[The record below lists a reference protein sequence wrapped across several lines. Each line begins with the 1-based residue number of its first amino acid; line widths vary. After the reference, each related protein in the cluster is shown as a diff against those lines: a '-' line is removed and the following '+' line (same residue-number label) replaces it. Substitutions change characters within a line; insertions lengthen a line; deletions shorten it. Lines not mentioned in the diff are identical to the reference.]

1 MDAEG
6 EIRRR
11 IAQQG
16 RITFADF
23 MEVAL
28 YWPVGGFYSTRHSI
42 SPHENFYTAARA
54 HPAFATLLSLQVFQ
68 FWHLLERPRPF
79 WVVEMGGADGLL
91 ARDIVD
97 YSAHLPDAFR
107 EGLRYVCL
115 DRSQAPG
122 RPGGV
127 QRIISE
133 GVPLK
138 GVVGCFLSNEL
149 VDAFPVHRVAMA
161 HGRLQELYVTVN
173 DGALA
178 EERGEPSTPALGE
191 HLDEAS
197 IALEEGVVA
206 EVNLAAG
213 RWAEGVAGA
222 LERGFVLTIDY
233 GGSAQELRARSGPRG
248 TLRCYYRH
256 TEVADPYARIGRQD
270 ITSHVDFTSLAL
282 QGRKHG
288 LEPVSCVTQGH
299 FLRTLG
305 LNRLLRRLRAEG
317 LDQRQVEANSMGIL
331 DLARAGGMGDFKVLM
346 QGKKVG
352 APSLWGVDGSD
363 EAAGILDGLPLPL
376 RSESHIP
383 LLEGRY
389 PHAGQEWSY
398 NNGGGQPEG

>member
-11 IAQQG
+11 IAEQG
-16 RITFADF
+16 RITFAEF

-28 YWPVGGFYSTRHSI
+28 YWPVGGFYSTRHSV
-42 SPHENFYTAARA
+42 SPYENFYTAARA
-54 HPAFATLLSLQVFQ
+54 HPAYATLLSLQIFQ
-68 FWHLLERPRPF
+68 FWQLLERPRPF

-91 ARDIVD
+91 AKDILR
-97 YSAHLPDAFR
+97 YSPHLPDGFQDS
-107 EGLRYVCL
+107 LRYLCL
-115 DRSQAPG
+115 DRSQAPA

-127 QRIISE
+127 QRITSE

-149 VDAFPVHRVAMA
+149 VDAFPVHRVALSD
-161 HGRLQELYVTVN
+161 GQLREIYVTVR

-178 EERGEPSTPALGE
+178 EEIGKPSTPALWDR
-191 HLDEAS
+191 LDEAGT
-197 IALEEGVVA
+197 ALEEGAVA

-233 GGSAQELRARSGPRG
+233 GGSAQELQAQAGPRG
-248 TLRCYYRH
+248 TIRCYYRH
-256 TEVADPYARIGRQD
+256 TEVTDPYVRVGSQD

-282 QGRKHG
+282 QGRKHS
-288 LEPVSCVTQGH
+288 LETVGYVTQGH
-299 FLRTLG
+299 FLRAMG
-305 LNRLLRRLRAEG
+305 LNRLLRRLRAMG
-317 LDQRQVEANSMGIL
+317 LEQRLVEANSMGML
-331 DLARAGGMGDFKVLM
+331 DLARAGGLGDFKVLV

-352 APSLWGVDGSD
+352 APSLWGIDGAD
-363 EAAGILDGLPLPL
+363 GAAGILDSLPLPL
-376 RSESHIP
+376 RSEYHMP

-389 PHAGQEWSY
+389 AHAGQDWSY
-398 NNGGGQPEG
+398 NNGGGQPDS

>member
-11 IAQQG
+11 IAEQG

-42 SPHENFYTAARA
+42 SPHENFYTAAGA
-54 HPAFATLLSLQVFQ
+54 HPAFAALLSLQLFQ
-68 FWHLLERPRPF
+68 FWQLLKRPHPF

-91 ARDIVD
+91 GRDFQR
-97 YSAHLPDAFR
+97 YSAHLPGEFR
-107 EGLRYVCL
+107 DSLRYLCL

-127 QRIISE
+127 ERITSE

-138 GVVGCFLSNEL
+138 GIVGCFLSNEL
-149 VDAFPVHRVAMA
+149 VDAFPVHRVTMA
-161 HGRLQELYVTVN
+161 DGHLREMYVTVR
-173 DGALA
+173 DGTLA
-178 EERGEPSTPALGE
+178 EEYGEPSTPALGE
-191 HLDEAS
+191 RLNEAG
-197 IALEEGVVA
+197 IALEEGKVV

-213 RWAEGVAGA
+213 RWAQGVAGA

-233 GGSAQELRARSGPRG
+233 GDSGDELRSMAGPRG
-248 TLRCYYRH
+248 TIRCYYRH
-256 TEVADPYARIGRQD
+256 TEPSDPYVRVGSQD

-288 LEPVSCVTQGH
+288 LETLGYATQGH
-299 FLRTLG
+299 FLRALG

-317 LDQRQVEANSMGIL
+317 LEQRLVEANSMGML
-331 DLARAGGMGDFKVLM
+331 DLARAGGLGDFKVLV
-346 QGKKVG
+346 QGKNIG
-352 APSLWGVDGSD
+352 APSLWGIDGSD
-363 EAAGILDGLPLPL
+363 DAASILDCLPLPL
-376 RSESHIP
+376 RSEHHIP

-389 PHAGQEWSY
+389 AHAGQDWSY
-398 NNGGGQPEG
+398 NNGGGQPGR